1 VFSCAEIYGIF
12 HVALGILIAIFLGA
26 DRASWFSSRSRAA
39 QARMVA
45 FLVIAALSRFISV
58 RSGWL
63 LERLERFCTTGL
75 PP

>member
-12 HVALGILIAIFLGA
+12 HVALGILIAIFLVQIALRGL
-26 DRASWFSSRSRAA
+26 AA
-39 QARMVA
+39 APGQHKLGMVA